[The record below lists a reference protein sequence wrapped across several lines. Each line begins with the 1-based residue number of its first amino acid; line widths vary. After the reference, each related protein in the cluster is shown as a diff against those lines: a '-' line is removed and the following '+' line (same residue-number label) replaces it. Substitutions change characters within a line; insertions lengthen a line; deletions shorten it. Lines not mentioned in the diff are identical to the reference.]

1 MQVRFMTVAAN
12 LLALSAI
19 CSSTDV
25 SVKSVLAFDAAA
37 AKNRPVTKV
46 ITLLKDMLKQ
56 LQKEAEE
63 DEEIYDKLA
72 CWCETNDRE
81 KTKAIKEAEAKI
93 SALVTKIEE
102 LSALSSQ
109 LSTEIENLEKDIA
122 KYQESLDKAT
132 AIRQKELAEFN
143 AEEKDALEA
152 ITALKAAI
160 AVLSQHHT
168 SLLQMPR
175 TSLLGVAATL
185 QHEIRKHGD
194 LLDGVLSPSQLRMV
208 ASFVEAPAD
217 YFDAAPTFKQSYAPR
232 SGQIFG
238 ILQQML
244 ETFESNLSGAQ
255 KAEMAAQKAYEE
267 VKASLEAEIAAAT
280 DLRDKK
286 VQELAKTD
294 EDLAAAKIDLDDTRG
309 KLSADEQFLMMLKE
323 KCQLTDQEWEARQ
336 KTRQLEME
344 AVSKALA
351 ILSGDDAHHTFTR
364 TFNPEFLQKE
374 GASRRVMR
382 SKAAELLKAVATKVG
397 SPRLS
402 ALAARVRLD
411 AFTRVK
417 KAIDDMIAQLLKEK
431 DDEIK
436 HRDFCIEEFNKNALE
451 TERKDREK
459 SDLVKKI
466 DDLAMTIE
474 TLTQEIEALKAEIA
488 EMEAQLKKAG
498 EDREKENKEFQLTVA
513 DQRATQKLL
522 QAALTVL
529 KGFYEKEA
537 LLQSQQEPAG
547 PPPPPGFKEY
557 RKNQNAG
564 GVMGMIAQ
572 IIADAK
578 ALEAETVRD
587 EEEATK
593 AYEDFVTETNASIEA
608 ASKSIVMKTEEK
620 AQAESDKAEAEEAL
634 ASVELELDAL
644 ANYKLELHQ
653 SCDFVQK
660 NFEIRQTARD
670 EEIEALKQ
678 AKAILSGAKF
688 EAFLQIRR

>member
-1 MQVRFMTVAAN
+1 
-12 LLALSAI
+12 
-19 CSSTDV
+19 
-25 SVKSVLAFDAAA
+25 
-37 AKNRPVTKV
+37 
-46 ITLLKDMLKQ
+46 
-56 LQKEAEE
+56 
-63 DEEIYDKLA
+63 
-72 CWCETNDRE
+72 
-81 KTKAIKEAEAKI
+81 
-93 SALVTKIEE
+93 
-102 LSALSSQ
+102 
-109 LSTEIENLEKDIA
+109 
-122 KYQESLDKAT
+122 
-132 AIRQKELAEFN
+132 
-143 AEEKDALEA
+143 
-152 ITALKAAI
+152 
-160 AVLSQHHT
+160 
-168 SLLQMPR
+168 MPR

-267 VKASLEAEIAAAT
+267 VKASLE
-280 DLRDKK
+280 
-286 VQELAKTD
+286 

-466 DDLAMTIE
+466 DDLTMTID
-474 TLTQEIEALKAEIA
+474 TLTSEIEALKAEIA

-522 QAALTVL
+522 QAALTV
-529 KGFYEKEA
+529 F
-537 LLQSQQEPAG
+537 
-547 PPPPPGFKEY
+547 
-557 RKNQNAG
+557 
-564 GVMGMIAQ
+564 
-572 IIADAK
+572 
-578 ALEAETVRD
+578 
-587 EEEATK
+587 
-593 AYEDFVTETNASIEA
+593 
-608 ASKSIVMKTEEK
+608 
-620 AQAESDKAEAEEAL
+620 
-634 ASVELELDAL
+634 
-644 ANYKLELHQ
+644 
-653 SCDFVQK
+653 
-660 NFEIRQTARD
+660 
-670 EEIEALKQ
+670 
-678 AKAILSGAKF
+678 
-688 EAFLQIRR
+688 